1 MKIEFD
7 SRRIA
12 IFTIFASM
20 IIALEILPIPFLT
33 DIPLFGGFT
42 LDPTGI
48 PIAIVF
54 LAYGNIFSLLLL
66 PIMALVIGYR
76 NPIGATFKEF
86 AEFYTLLG
94 LIVAKLILRK
104 RSYNWKI
111 ATPMYVVLGVTFR
124 AVGMYVTNIFLIQ
137 WLYGL
142 PADSAAVLSATFVI
156 PNIIQAVINVFL
168 GILIY
173 ITIPEN
179 LKIEARFGSNR
190 SYLDSKYEEISAEE
204 LESSDNE

>member
-12 IFTIFASM
+12 ILTIFASM

-104 RSYNWKI
+104 RTYDWKI

-142 PADSAAVLSATFVI
+142 PADSAVVLSATFVI

-173 ITIPEN
+173 IAIPEN
-179 LKIEARFGSNR
+179 LKVEARFGNNR
-190 SYLDSKYEEISAEE
+190 SSLDGKYEEISAEE

>member
-48 PIAIVF
+48 PITIVF

-66 PIMALVIGYR
+66 PIMTLVIGYR
-76 NPIGATFKEF
+76 NPIGATFKAF

-94 LIVAKLILRK
+94 LIIAKLILRK
-104 RSYNWKI
+104 RSYDWKV
-111 ATPMYVVLGVTFR
+111 ATPLYGVLGVTFR
-124 AVGMYVTNIFLIQ
+124 AVGMYITNIFLIQ

-142 PADSAAVLSATFVI
+142 PADSAVVLSATFVI

-173 ITIPEN
+173 IAIPEN
-179 LKIEARFGSNR
+179 LKVEARFGTDRDS
-190 SYLDSKYEEISAEE
+190 LDGMYEEISAEE
-204 LESSDNE
+204 LESIDNE

>member
-1 MKIEFD
+1 MKFD

-48 PIAIVF
+48 PITIVF
-54 LAYGNIFSLLLL
+54 LAYGNIFAFLLL
-66 PIMALVIGYR
+66 PIMGIAIGYR

-104 RSYNWKI
+104 RSYDWKV
-111 ATPMYVVLGVTFR
+111 ATPLYVVLGVTFR

-142 PADSAAVLSATFVI
+142 PADSAVVLSATFVI

-173 ITIPEN
+173 IVIPEG
-179 LKIEARFGSNR
+179 LKVEARFGSDR
-190 SYLDSKYEEISAEE
+190 DYLDGMYEEISAEE

>member
-48 PIAIVF
+48 PITIVF

-66 PIMALVIGYR
+66 PIMTLVIGYR
-76 NPIGATFKEF
+76 NPIGATFKAF

-94 LIVAKLILRK
+94 LIIAKLILRK
-104 RSYNWKI
+104 RSYDWKV
-111 ATPMYVVLGVTFR
+111 ATPLYVVLGVTFR
-124 AVGMYVTNIFLIQ
+124 AVGMYITNIFLIQ

-142 PADSAAVLSATFVI
+142 PADSAVVLSATFVI

-173 ITIPEN
+173 IAIPEN
-179 LKIEARFGSNR
+179 LKVEARFGTDRDS
-190 SYLDSKYEEISAEE
+190 LDGMYEEISAEE
-204 LESSDNE
+204 LESIDNE